1 MLPSLRIRNARYV
14 LRKELQSN
22 SINYTIMKINEE
34 YSLNEIKSNGLIE
47 RNVKD
52 IEAKVFTA
60 DNKVYLFENVG
71 NKIYRLYTVINKRSF
86 FL

>member
-1 MLPSLRIRNARYV
+1 
-14 LRKELQSN
+14 
-22 SINYTIMKINEE
+22 MKINEE

>member
-1 MLPSLRIRNARYV
+1 
-14 LRKELQSN
+14 
-22 SINYTIMKINEE
+22 MKINAE